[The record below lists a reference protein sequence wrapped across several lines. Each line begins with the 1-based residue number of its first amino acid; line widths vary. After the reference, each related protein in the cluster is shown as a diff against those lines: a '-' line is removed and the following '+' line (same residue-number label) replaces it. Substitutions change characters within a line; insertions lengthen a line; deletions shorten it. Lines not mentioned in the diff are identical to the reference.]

1 MEFETLLTILKDY
14 DLPSII
20 IIVGVYLHINKR
32 LCTVDKAVNNR
43 EKGAPTLS
51 QEVSQIHRKV
61 DVSAIKSDYVI
72 KELDSH
78 RDIDEKQFSEIGRDI
93 KGLHKRVTELTKKR

>member
-1 MEFETLLTILKDY
+1 MELETLLTILKDY

-20 IIVGVYLHINKR
+20 VIVAVYLHINKR
-32 LCTVDKAVNNR
+32 LCTVDKAVNDR

-51 QEVSQIHRKV
+51 QEVSEIHRKV
-61 DVSAIKSDYVI
+61 VISATKADYLI

-78 RDIDEKQFSEIGRDI
+78 RDVDEKQFSEIGRDI